1 MVVEILMLV
10 KEDLKLHG
18 DSNDINK
25 ENNTN
30 MKKIAFL
37 VSLTFVALSVAAQSI
52 TSTSR
57 IVLSHSGQADKEVN
71 MLLSS
76 SFSDAFDN
84 TWDAEAANTGGVY
97 VFYNDKRYTIWASNK
112 YSDNLALGF
121 GTYNDAGNL
130 NYTLKFQN
138 FTGTTEYTLYD
149 RKTATT
155 INVNGS
161 TPDYNFTIDLEDNNN
176 PLITNRFL
184 INYVASDEL
193 SACFIGN
200 HLTISNNPYSTGKIV
215 VYDETGAQVG
225 DAYSGLL
232 TDIDLT
238 ALTAGKNYTVKF
250 FATADITGAAARTLI
265 IVPVTLP

>member
-1 MVVEILMLV
+1 
-10 KEDLKLHG
+10 
-18 DSNDINK
+18 
-25 ENNTN
+25 
-30 MKKIAFL
+30 MKKIVFL

-57 IVLSHSGQADKEVN
+57 IVLSHSGQSDKQVN

-84 TWDAEAANTGGVY
+84 TWDAVAANTGGIYVY
-97 VFYNDKRYTIWASNK
+97 YENERYSTWASNK
-112 YSDNLALGF
+112 YSENLAIGF

-138 FTGTTEYTLYD
+138 FKGAEYTLYD
-149 RKTATT
+149 RKTGTT
-155 INVNGS
+155 INVNAS
-161 TPDYNFTIDLEDNNN
+161 TPDYDFTVDAEDNNN
-176 PLITNRFL
+176 PLITNRFIL
-184 INYVASDEL
+184 NNAGGDL
-193 SACFIGN
+193 AACFIGN

-215 VYDETGAQVG
+215 VYDETGAKVG

-238 ALTAGKNYTVKF
+238 SLTAGKNYTVKF

>member
-1 MVVEILMLV
+1 MIPYLYLVMVILFLV
-10 KEDLKLHG
+10 LHG
-18 DSNDINK
+18 DINSINN

-37 VSLTFVALSVAAQSI
+37 VSLTFVTLSVAAQF
-52 TSTSR
+52 TGTSR

-84 TWDAEAANTGGVY
+84 TWDAVAANPGGIYVY
-97 VFYNDKRYTIWASNK
+97 YENERYSIWASNK

-121 GTYNDAGNL
+121 GTYDDAGNL

-138 FTGTTEYTLYD
+138 FNGTEYTLYD

-161 TPDYNFTIDLEDNNN
+161 TPDYDFTVDAEDNNN

-184 INYVASDEL
+184 INYVPSDEL
-193 SACFIGN
+193 AACFIGN

-215 VYDETGAQVG
+215 VYDETGTQVG

-238 ALTAGKNYTVKF
+238 SLTAGKNYTVKF